1 MTIRVRWAGLSTTV
15 QAGPRLGLRRFGVSS
30 GGALDTVA
38 LRVLNLLVANDAES
52 ALLELTSGSVRLQF
66 DDARLI
72 AWSGGDY
79 AVRLGETAIPAGHVA
94 SIGAGDEL
102 SITGPKEGFR
112 AWLAISGGIEVP
124 SVLGSRSTD
133 LRAQF
138 GGWSGRRLQDGDVIP
153 LGKSSSPAEALAA
166 ALESTRISNW
176 SAPFDWTH
184 PSARPSLLHFC
195 RGKDWESFD
204 QASLTSFIGGAL
216 SVGTESDRMGVRLR
230 GSLIKREPAED
241 SFSEAV
247 TPGTIQV
254 PPSGEPILLL
264 GDCQTVGGY
273 LKLAH
278 VISSDLPRAA
288 QLRPGDKVMFQEVSL
303 ADAYARL
310 GQIDWELEKFRIGMR
325 LKHR

>member
-1 MTIRVRWAGLSTTV
+1 MTMRVRWAGLSTTI

-30 GGALDTVA
+30 GGALDFVA

-66 DDARLI
+66 DDARLV

-79 AVRLGETAIPAGHVA
+79 AVSLGEIPIPAGHVA
-94 SIGAGDEL
+94 SIEAGDEL
-102 SITGPKEGFR
+102 SVTGPKEGFR
-112 AWLAISGGIEVP
+112 AWLAISGGIDVP

-133 LRAQF
+133 LRARF
-138 GGWSGRRLQDGDVIP
+138 GGLSGRRLQDGDVIP
-153 LGKSSSPAEALAA
+153 LGQNPPTTRALAA
-166 ALESTRISNW
+166 ELKDTRVSGW

-184 PSARPSLLHFC
+184 PSVQPPLLHFC
-195 RGKDWESFD
+195 RGKDWDSFD
-204 QASLTSFIGGAL
+204 QASLTNFLGGAL
-216 SVGTESDRMGVRLR
+216 SVGTESDRMGVRLS
-230 GSLIKREPAED
+230 GSLIRREPNED
-241 SFSEAV
+241 ALSEAV
-247 TPGTIQV
+247 TAGTIQV

-273 LKLAH
+273 PKLAH

-303 ADAYARL
+303 ADAHARL